1 MVFATESL
9 GLYTRW
15 YHLVSYSQFQSK
27 DPQSYPTRASSCR
40 STRRHSTSFPIWTDF
55 LIRRFPVEYDC
66 CWSFYRAL
74 EVIVVT
80 VCHVFFLSK
89 PAMSWI
95 HQTVPEHLFIML
107 SCFQSSYDCNE
118 SKCRLQ
124 LVSRLNLHFHLQN
137 LLDSWLVLES
147 FFLQLWPSILGQLY
161 GFLSS
166 PLDSKASRTWSIDL
180 KKSLM
185 REREPYLFPACCDH
199 CCWCVDGA
207 SVFVNIT
214 LLPAIVY
221 PAPIGN
227 EWPAAPALHAQLEA
241 GWTAVPFI
249 RFFSS
254 LCFHWVRRSFMGF
267 AVLCCTCSVFIG
279 STSIPVQMALLPIA
293 HAVTLNLCYCGNNR

>member
-1 MVFATESL
+1 MTVADRSTVPSKLLLSLFAMFSFFPSPPCHESIK
-9 GLYTRW
+9 LY
-15 YHLVSYSQFQSK
+15 LSIC
-27 DPQSYPTRASSCR
+27 SSCCPASR
-40 STRRHSTSFPIWTDF
+40 VHTIAMNPNVGYNWCHAWICIFIFRTY
-55 LIRRFPVEYDC
+55 LIAGW
-66 CWSFYRAL
+66 CWK
-74 EVIVVT
+74 
-80 VCHVFFLSK
+80 VFF
-89 PAMSWI
+89 I
-95 HQTVPEHLFIML
+95 
-107 SCFQSSYDCNE
+107 
-118 SKCRLQ
+118 
-124 LVSRLNLHFHLQN
+124 
-137 LLDSWLVLES
+137 
-147 FFLQLWPSILGQLY
+147 QLWPSILGQLY

-279 STSIPVQMALLPIA
+279 STSIPVQMALLPMP